1 MNAAHCCC
9 LPFTTTDLT
18 RPHPM
23 NGPEKITDKL
33 SPSDFGEL
41 ADAAA
46 ARRKVKFDPTVNLGH
61 LLTLSACI
69 VAGVSGFTS
78 LEKRI
83 TLIEAKANQ
92 LEQSN
97 ASTEARMRE
106 TLTEIRLDVK
116 DARRAIDDVSRTL
129 NSSTYRG
136 NTRRSDSQ

>member
-1 MNAAHCCC
+1 
-9 LPFTTTDLT
+9 
-18 RPHPM
+18 M

-33 SPSDFGEL
+33 SPSDFGAL

-46 ARRKVKFDPTVNLGH
+46 ARRKFKFDGTVNLGH
-61 LLTLSACI
+61 LLTF
-69 VAGVSGFTS
+69 GVLLASGIGLYTT
-78 LEKRI
+78 LEKRL
-83 TLIEAKANQ
+83 TLLEAKAAQ
-92 LEQSN
+92 IEQSGQ
-97 ASTEARMRE
+97 SVEARMRE